1 MYFKE
6 ILKDTGNI
14 NENFTYKII
23 VIGDS
28 GVGKS
33 NFIHRFFGKVYKPNS
48 ISTIGVELFS
58 KTYEAMYT
66 KGNKS
71 CCDIIR
77 VNVWDT
83 AGQERYKSV
92 ASSYYK
98 GSKGVLIL
106 YDTTKYDTFEN
117 VDNWVNDTNL
127 YCSPGTSIMLVGTKS
142 DLYNLKVV
150 EYSMLEEKAE
160 LKGKNNRLI
169 ILMKIN
175 ININI
180 IFFIILF

>member
-6 ILKDTGNI
+6 LYKENLNI

-33 NFIHRFFGKVYKPNS
+33 NFINRFFGKGFKPNS
-48 ISTIGVELFS
+48 ISTVGVELSS
-58 KTYEAMYT
+58 KIYEAMYT
-66 KGNKS
+66 KGNTS

-98 GSKGVLIL
+98 GSNGVFIL
-106 YDTTKYDTFEN
+106 YDTTKYNTFEN
-117 VDNWVNDTNL
+117 VDNWISDTNL
-127 YCSPGTSIMLVGTKS
+127 FCNLNTSIMLVGTKS
-142 DLYNLKVV
+142 DLYDLKVI
-150 EYSMLEEKAE
+150 EYSLLEEKAE
-160 LKGKNNRLI
+160 RYGN
-169 ILMKIN
+169 N
-175 ININI
+175 INTI
-180 IFFIILF
+180 